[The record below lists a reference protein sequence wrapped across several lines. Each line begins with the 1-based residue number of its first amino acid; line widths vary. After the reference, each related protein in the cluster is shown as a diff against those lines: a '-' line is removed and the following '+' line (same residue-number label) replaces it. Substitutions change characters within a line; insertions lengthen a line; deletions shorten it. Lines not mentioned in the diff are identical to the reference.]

1 MSSQPNAGRQPRSPC
16 YTELFPGCS
25 PAQMP
30 VFHVTLI
37 NDGLLSKG
45 SFLVS
50 YLKVQALFTPVNS
63 PLSGVIIFWLCFSNR
78 VSLSDGSDSDS
89 SSASSPLHQEPAPP
103 LLKTNNNQVKSGFVN
118 AVLGS

>member
-1 MSSQPNAGRQPRSPC
+1 MLAALNRSCHLSQMQADSLVLQATQSF
-16 YTELFPGCS
+16 FPGCS

-50 YLKVQALFTPVNS
+50 YLKVQVLFTPVNS
-63 PLSGVIIFWLCFSNR
+63 PLFGGVIFWLCFSIGL
-78 VSLSDGSDSDS
+78 V
-89 SSASSPLHQEPAPP
+89 
-103 LLKTNNNQVKSGFVN
+103 
-118 AVLGS
+118 